1 VQHRGT
7 DDGRSDRTVF
17 RPRRALILQLALATL
32 ALVVPLGAALLVLAV
47 PTGNAAAVLVGVGVV
62 LLVAAVLAMLY
73 LTSYVSVDPASGDV
87 EARFLG
93 RRTQVRGSDVHDLV
107 AVHVYQGLTLDTQP
121 RLFALDADGRLLLR
135 LDGHVYDLRTMH
147 EMAADLDR
155 PLVEQATVLTMGQ
168 LRATR
173 RGILPWYE
181 RSRVALAA
189 VLVLLGVAVIGA
201 VVGIMALTGVPVSV
215 RL

>member
-7 DDGRSDRTVF
+7 DEGERSLTVI
-17 RPRRALILQLALATL
+17 RPRPALLRQLGLATL

-47 PTGNAAAVLVGVGVV
+47 PSGNAAAVLVGVGVV
-62 LLVAAVLAMLY
+62 ALVGAVLGILY
-73 LTSYVSVDPASGDV
+73 QSSYVSVDPASGDV

-93 RRTQVRGSDVHDLV
+93 RRTSVRGSDVHHV
-107 AVHVYQGLTLDTQP
+107 VVVHVYQGLTLDTQP

-135 LDGHVYDLRTMH
+135 LDGRVHDLRTMR
-147 EMAADLDR
+147 EMAAELDR
-155 PLVEQATVLTMGQ
+155 PLLEQTTVLTMAQ

-181 RSRVALAA
+181 RSRLAA
-189 VLVLLGVAVIGA
+189 AGVLVLLGLVVIGA
-201 VVGIMALTGVPVSV
+201 VVGIMALTGVPVAL